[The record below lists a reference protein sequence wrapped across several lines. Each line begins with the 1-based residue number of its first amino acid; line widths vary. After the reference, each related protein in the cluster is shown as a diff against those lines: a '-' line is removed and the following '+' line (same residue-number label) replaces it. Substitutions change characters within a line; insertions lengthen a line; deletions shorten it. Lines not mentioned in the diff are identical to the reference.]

1 MLLILIEE
9 ENFNMLSFIPNLLSF
24 SRIFMMLPLILCLE
38 KIETDSVYVIYSI
51 IIIAMIVL
59 SDILDGFLARK
70 LNSVSSF
77 GKILDPVSDKICLM
91 IVLIFLINKYNFIFL
106 VFFILLSAR
115 DIILVS
121 LTTYLAIRYNF
132 ISQAN
137 KLGKYFMLSTVI
149 MIIFF
154 LFNLNSLVSF
164 SIYIITIIM
173 LIISTVIYMK
183 DHINRIKKY
192 ENI

>member
-9 ENFNMLSFIPNLLSF
+9 ENFNMLKFIPNLLSI
-24 SRIFMMLPLILCLE
+24 SRIFMMFPLILYLE
-38 KIETDSVYVIYSI
+38 KIETGIIYVIYSI
-51 IIIAMIVL
+51 VIITMIVL
-59 SDILDGFLARK
+59 SDILDGFVARK

-91 IVLIFLINKYNFIFL
+91 VFLIFLINKYIFFI
-106 VFFILLSAR
+106 FFILLSAR

-121 LTTYLAIRYNF
+121 LTSYLAIRYNF

-137 KLGKYFMLSTVI
+137 KLGKYFMLSTII

-154 LFNLNSLVSF
+154 LFNLNSFLSIL
-164 SIYIITIIM
+164 IYIITIIM
-173 LIISTVIYMK
+173 LIISTVNYMK
-183 DHINRIKKY
+183 EHLNRIKKY

>member
-9 ENFNMLSFIPNLLSF
+9 ENFNMLKFIPNLLSI
-24 SRIFMMLPLILCLE
+24 SRIFMMFPLILYLE
-38 KIETDSVYVIYSI
+38 KIETGIIYVIYSI
-51 IIIAMIVL
+51 VIITMVVL
-59 SDILDGFLARK
+59 SDILDGFVARK

-121 LTTYLAIRYNF
+121 LTSYLAIRYNF

-154 LFNLNSLVSF
+154 LFNLNSFLSIL
-164 SIYIITIIM
+164 IYIITIIM
-173 LIISTVIYMK
+173 LIISTVNYMK
-183 DHINRIKKY
+183 EHLNRIKKY

>member
-9 ENFNMLSFIPNLLSF
+9 ENFNMLKFIPNLLSI
-24 SRIFMMLPLILCLE
+24 SRIFMMFPLILYLE
-38 KIETDSVYVIYSI
+38 KIETGIIYVIYSI
-51 IIIAMIVL
+51 VIITMIVL
-59 SDILDGFLARK
+59 SDILDGFVARK

-91 IVLIFLINKYNFIFL
+91 VVLIFLINKYNFIFFI
-106 VFFILLSAR
+106 FFILLSAR

-121 LTTYLAIRYNF
+121 LTSYLAIRYNF

-137 KLGKYFMLSTVI
+137 KLGKYFMLSTVM

-154 LFNLNSLVSF
+154 LFNLNSFLSIL
-164 SIYIITIIM
+164 IYIITIIM
-173 LIISTVIYMK
+173 LIISTVNYMK
-183 DHINRIKKY
+183 EHLNRIKKY

>member
-9 ENFNMLSFIPNLLSF
+9 ENFNMLKFIPNLLSI
-24 SRIFMMLPLILCLE
+24 SRIFMMFPLILYLE
-38 KIETDSVYVIYSI
+38 KIETGIIYVIYSI
-51 IIIAMIVL
+51 VIITMIVL
-59 SDILDGFLARK
+59 SDILDGFVARK

-91 IVLIFLINKYNFIFL
+91 VFLIFLINKYNFIFFI
-106 VFFILLSAR
+106 FFILLSAR

-121 LTTYLAIRYNF
+121 LTSYLAIRYNF

-137 KLGKYFMLSTVI
+137 KLGKYFMLSTVM

-154 LFNLNSLVSF
+154 LFNLNSFLSIL
-164 SIYIITIIM
+164 IYIITIIM
-173 LIISTVIYMK
+173 LIISTVNYMK
-183 DHINRIKKY
+183 EHLNRIKKY